1 MLVNIWSRTLRSL
14 SVLVA
19 TLGCPLW
26 AAMQDDTVRLS
37 AHLKTLRGLKAMP
50 AAQFDKIQAEYMDW
64 IDRRMTAGIDLEKI
78 NRELE
83 SARLIPQPINETTD
97 FARSDSGYL
106 GRVVERGIRGADDLI
121 VIEAAITTGV
131 YCSEDVTA
139 IIYRRNP
146 VKRAGWINGQRLDG
160 HGFYLAGIAAGEELD
175 GSRIIATGW
184 NLTN

>member
-78 NRELE
+78 NRELA
-83 SARLIPQPINETTD
+83 SARLIPQPIIETTD

-160 HGFYLAGIAAGEELD
+160 HGFYLTGIAAGEELD